1 MNRSDAEIRTV
12 CDFSIREEQRGDE
25 DAIGVLVEGAFRSAA
40 VAQLVD
46 AIRRS
51 AGFIPR
57 LSLVATVGDR
67 IVGHVMVSAAALS
80 DGSTTRR
87 IATLS
92 PLAVAPGFRR
102 RSVGSTLVREAT
114 ARADRCGEPLVVLEG
129 SPAFYGRLGF
139 EQASP
144 YGIHIRLPPWAPAEA
159 AQVFRLSSYSPSHR
173 GDVVYPPPFDVVAER
188 RQAAPP
194 LREGD
199 EQG

>member
-1 MNRSDAEIRTV
+1 MNRSNADGRAV

-25 DAIGVLVEGAFRSAA
+25 DAIGLLVEGAFSSAA

-51 AGFIPR
+51 PGFMPR

-67 IVGHVMVSAAALS
+67 IVGHVMVSAAELR
-80 DGSTTRR
+80 DGTTTRR

-102 RSVGSTLVREAT
+102 RSIGSTLVREVT
-114 ARADRCGEPLVVLEG
+114 ARADGCGEPLVVLEG

-139 EQASP
+139 EHAVP
-144 YGIHIRLPPWAPAEA
+144 YGIHIRLPSWAPAEA
-159 AQVFRLSSYSPSHR
+159 AQVFRLSSYSPNHR
-173 GDVVYPPPFDVVAER
+173 GNVVYPPAFDVVAEH
-188 RQAAPP
+188 RQTTPP
-194 LREGD
+194 LRRGD
-199 EQG
+199 EHG